1 MRILH
6 VTDFYLPRLG
16 GIEMHVSD
24 LMARQRAAGHE
35 VSVLTSSPGPD
46 EPWVTRLRSSHRL
59 QHALHPGATLS
70 GVRSLTDI
78 DADVVHVHVG
88 VLSPLGFFVA
98 RAASRRG
105 IPTVVTVH
113 SLWVG
118 VHALM
123 STLDAVGGWSRLP
136 IVWTV
141 VSDAAAQPLRRILGP
156 EREVRVIPNG
166 VDQDDWRSLRRRAT
180 HRAAGGDGADLR
192 QPGAAGQRPVVVA
205 AVMRLSQ
212 RKRPFA
218 LLRALRR
225 AQHHLGT
232 EQQIHL
238 VVAGDGPWRAVLEA
252 YARLR
257 GVSGAVTFRGRL
269 PRDEVRELLGSADAF
284 VAPATRESFGIAA
297 LEARCAGLPVVA
309 MSSGG
314 VREFVRHEVEGLLC
328 DDDEELALGL
338 ARIARDEALRR
349 RLHDHNLTVQTRVG
363 WKGVLGMTEQ
373 AYVAAGAAT
382 GATGATGESPSVEV
396 A

>member
-24 LMARQRAAGHE
+24 LMGRQRAAGHE

-46 EPWVTRLRSSHRL
+46 EPWVTRLRSGRRW
-59 QHALHPGATLS
+59 QHALHPAATVN
-70 GVRSLTDI
+70 GVRSVLEV

-88 VLSPLGFFVA
+88 VLSPLGFFTA

-105 IPTVVTVH
+105 VPTVVTVH

-123 STLDAVGGWSRLP
+123 TTLDAVGGWSRLP
-136 IVWTV
+136 IVWTA
-141 VSDAAAQPLRRILGP
+141 VSEAAAQPLRRILGP
-156 EREVRVIPNG
+156 GHGVRVIPNG
-166 VDQDDWRSLRRRAT
+166 VDQDDWRSLRRRAP
-180 HRAAGGDGADLR
+180 HRFAAGDGADTHR
-192 QPGAAGQRPVVVA
+192 PAPAGQRPLVVA
-205 AVMRLSQ
+205 AVMRLSA

-218 LLRALRR
+218 LLRAVRR

-232 EQQIHL
+232 GQRIHL
-238 VVAGDGPWRAVLEA
+238 VVAGDGPWRTVLGA

-257 GVSGAVTFRGRL
+257 GMSGAVTFRGRL
-269 PRDEVRELLGSADAF
+269 ARDEVRDLLGSADVF

-328 DDDEELALGL
+328 EDDDQLAASL

-349 RLHDHNLTVQTRVG
+349 RLHDHNLTAETRVG
-363 WKGVLGMTEQ
+363 WQGVLTMTEQ
-373 AYVAAGAAT
+373 AYEAAGAAA
-382 GATGATGESPSVEV
+382 GAASPSVEV

>member
-6 VTDFYLPRLG
+6 ITDFYLPRLG

-24 LMARQRAAGHE
+24 LMGRQRAAGHE
-35 VSVLTSSPGPD
+35 VSVVTSSPGPD
-46 EPWVTRLRSSHRL
+46 DPWVTRLRSRNRW
-59 QHALHPGATLS
+59 QHALHPAATVN
-70 GVRSLTDI
+70 GVRSLVDV

-88 VLSPLGFFVA
+88 VLSPLGFFTA

-105 IPTVVTVH
+105 LPTVVTVH

-123 STLDAVGGWSRLP
+123 TTLDTVGGWSRLP
-136 IVWTV
+136 IVWTA
-141 VSDAAAQPLRRILGP
+141 VSDAAAQPLRRVLGP
-156 EREVRVIPNG
+156 GHEVRVIPNG
-166 VDQDDWRSLRRRAT
+166 VDQDDWRSLRRRTTRRPVAGEGPEV
-180 HRAAGGDGADLR
+180 HR
-192 QPGAAGQRPVVVA
+192 PITAGQRPVVVA

-218 LLRALRR
+218 LLRAVRR

-232 EQQIHL
+232 EPRIHL
-238 VVAGDGPWRAVLEA
+238 VVAGDGPWRTVLEA
-252 YARLR
+252 CARLR
-257 GVSGAVTFRGRL
+257 GMSGAVTFRGRL
-269 PRDEVRELLGSADAF
+269 ARDEVRELLESADVF

-297 LEARCAGLPVVA
+297 LEARCAGLPVLA

-328 DDDEELALGL
+328 EDDDQLALSL
-338 ARIARDEALRR
+338 ARITRDEALRR
-349 RLHDHNLTVQTRVG
+349 RLHDHNLTVETRVG
-363 WKGVLGMTEQ
+363 WPGVLTMTEQ
-373 AYVAAGAAT
+373 AYEAAGAAA
-382 GATGATGESPSVEV
+382 GGDVPAVEV

>member
-24 LMARQRAAGHE
+24 LTGRQRAAGHE

-46 EPWVTRLRSSHRL
+46 EPWVTRLRSTARL
-59 QHALHPGATLS
+59 KHALHPAATVK
-70 GVRSLTDI
+70 GVRSLIDL
-78 DADVVHVHVG
+78 DADVIHVHVG

-98 RAASRRG
+98 RAAAHRG

-118 VHALM
+118 VRALM
-123 STLDAVGGWSRLP
+123 KTFDAFGGWSRLP
-136 IVWTV
+136 IVWTA
-141 VSDAAAQPLRRILGP
+141 VSDAAAQPLRGILGP
-156 EREVRVIPNG
+156 GHEVRVIPNG
-166 VDQDDWRSLRRRAT
+166 VDQADWRARRQT
-180 HRAAGGDGADLR
+180 GGHPASTLPDGKHVV
-192 QPGAAGQRPVVVA
+192 GQRPVVVA

-218 LLRALRR
+218 LLRAVRR

-232 EQQIHL
+232 GQRIHL
-238 VVAGDGPWRAVLEA
+238 VVAGDGPWRTVLEA

-257 GVSGAVTFRGRL
+257 GMSGAVTFRGRL
-269 PRDEVRELLGSADAF
+269 ARDQVRELLESADVF

-297 LEARCAGLPVVA
+297 LEARCAGLPVLA

-328 DDDEELALGL
+328 EDDDQLAASL
-338 ARIARDEALRR
+338 ARITRDEALRR
-349 RLHDHNLTVQTRVG
+349 RLHDHNLTAETRVG
-363 WKGVLGMTEQ
+363 WQGVLTMTEQ
-373 AYVAAGAAT
+373 AYEAAGAAA
-382 GATGATGESPSVEV
+382 GAASPSVEV